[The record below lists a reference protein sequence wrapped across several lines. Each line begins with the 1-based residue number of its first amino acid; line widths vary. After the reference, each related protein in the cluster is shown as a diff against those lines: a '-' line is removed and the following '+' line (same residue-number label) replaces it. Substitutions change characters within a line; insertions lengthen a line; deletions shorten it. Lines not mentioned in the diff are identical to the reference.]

1 MIFKGFFMTCGIGI
15 AKNKLAA
22 FDCSLINAKVG
33 DYNHIRVSS
42 ILSGKIKQYDHVP
55 LKKGSAVYSAY
66 AHISS
71 NEIDSVLSACVA
83 VGIPKKLNEIG
94 MIMEHSA
101 ISNIEDVK
109 NTAIQLVKDS
119 MELRGIEISKIISSP
134 VTLSVPK
141 DKYLSVFSAIVMW

>member
-1 MIFKGFFMTCGIGI
+1 MIFKGFFITCGIGI
-15 AKNKLAA
+15 ARDKLAA
-22 FDCSLINAKVG
+22 FDCSLIDAKVG
-33 DYNHIRVSS
+33 DYNHIKVSS
-42 ILSGKIKQYDHVP
+42 VLSGNIKQYDHIP

-71 NEIDSVLSACVA
+71 NETDSVLSACVA
-83 VGIPKKLNEIG
+83 VGIPKNNNDIG

-101 ISNIEDVK
+101 VAYIEDVK

-119 MELRGIEISKIISSP
+119 MELRGIEIAEILSSP

-141 DKYLSVFSAIVMW
+141 DKCLSVFSAIVMW